1 MPESMERTAPASAEI
16 RVVMTLG
23 PGLLLTLLAELRPF
37 ALLLLFLRGFL
48 GMVLLQQRRNRLQ
61 EFVYLDRFVQNG
73 NVVLPGI
80 IRRLRRCITRQQHS
94 RHAPAS
100 SPGGLNHFESGALL
114 FQR

>member
-1 MPESMERTAPASAEI
+1 MESGAWARSMVGMPESMQRTAPASAEI

-48 GMVLLQQRRNRLQ
+48 GMVLLQQRRDRLQ

-73 NVVLPGI
+73 NVVLPGV
-80 IRRLRRCITRQQHS
+80 IRGLRRSI
-94 RHAPAS
+94 
-100 SPGGLNHFESGALL
+100 PG
-114 FQR
+114 Q